1 MRSELWLEWNSTT
14 TQTTR
19 NKANGEVDDI
29 NTCKIVKL
37 WLEWNSTTT
46 QQTRTKRTAK
56 KWRQNLQIYRLSRK
70 WGHCDATELY
80 CNDHREAN
88 DDTKRRQI
96 RRIFGNTRE
105 NEEYHGTCGWSC
117 ASTTTQ
123 ETGEKP
129 SWNVCSNGHD
139 TDMMYWQYAGLRV
152 RSKSSGLPVVGVS
165 KTIHVSKSRPF

>member
-14 TQTTR
+14 TQKTR
-19 NKANGEVDDI
+19 NKANGEINDV

-46 QQTRTKRTAK
+46 QQTRTKWTVS
-56 KWRQNLQIYRLSRK
+56 KWRQNLRIFGMSRK
-70 WGHCDATELY
+70 WGHYDATELY
-80 CNDHREAN
+80 CNDNHEAN

-96 RRIFGNTRE
+96 RQIFGKTHE

-117 ASTTTQ
+117 ASTTKH

-129 SWNVCSNGHD
+129 SWNVCSNGHV
-139 TDMMYWQYAGLRV
+139 GFL
-152 RSKSSGLPVVGVS
+152 SGIFSPN
-165 KTIHVSKSRPF
+165 RDDF